1 MRAQLRLSLDEITS
15 GGKVAVAD
23 ALNLLEDRRPSC
35 LEAAKT
41 LIQKLGA
48 CSRPDRHVI
57 GITGPPG
64 VGKSTLISRIIRIYR
79 SLNKSIGIIS
89 VDPTSRRS
97 GGALLGDRARIE
109 YNPADP
115 KIFIRSMA
123 TGGHLGGLSW
133 KTRHCLTVFE
143 AVYDVIILETV
154 GAGQS
159 EIEIENVA
167 DTIVFVIQPDSGD
180 ALQFMKAGIME
191 IPHIMVVNK
200 ADRKALALKT
210 SNDLQSVAH
219 FARNNDTGWDPQVI
233 LTSAKEGWGQEALVD
248 AMERHRQFLISN
260 NQIEARRIQNRLQW
274 IYMLFKERFGSFGVD
289 LLGGEKNIFKLIND
303 ASASNPYETLEFL
316 AQKMWK
322 AVPEHDTTD
331 HLCLKTE

>member
-1 MRAQLRLSLDEITS
+1 MDEITR
-15 GGKVAVAD
+15 GGKIAVAD

-35 LEAAKT
+35 LEDAKA
-41 LIQKLGA
+41 LIQKLAA

-89 VDPTSRRS
+89 VDPSSRRS
-97 GGALLGDRARIE
+97 GGAFLGDRARIE

-115 KIFIRSMA
+115 EIFIRSMA

-133 KTRHCLTVFE
+133 RTRHCLTVFE

-167 DTIVFVIQPDSGD
+167 DSVVFVIQPDSGD

-191 IPHIMVVNK
+191 IPHVMVVNK
-200 ADRKALALKT
+200 ADRKALAIKT

-219 FARNNDTGWDPQVI
+219 FAQINDTGWAPQVI

-248 AMERHRQFLISN
+248 AMERHRQFLVSN
-260 NQIEARRIQNRLQW
+260 NQIESRRARHRFQW
-274 IYMLFKERFGSFGVD
+274 VYMLFKERFGSFGVE
-289 LLGGEKNIFKLIND
+289 LLGGEKKIFKFIND
-303 ASASNPYETLEFL
+303 KNACNPYETMEFL
-316 AQKMWK
+316 VQKMQK
-322 AVPEHDTTD
+322 AAPGPEMKDY
-331 HLCLKTE
+331 LWLKTE